1 MGLSNNNKSAATPRP
16 APPLAKGGIGT
27 LVLLALVVAGWW
39 FAENRRD
46 HEASLVQ
53 FSGSTMGT
61 TYTVKA
67 RQVPNGVT
75 ATDLQ
80 TEVDRILVDVNQ
92 QMSTYDESS
101 ELSRFNKS
109 QSMEWVVVSEDLAQV
124 VRRAL
129 EISRLTDGAFDVTVG
144 PLVNLW
150 GFGPDL
156 SEDQIP
162 SNAMVQAALARVGYQ
177 QLHARLNP
185 PALKKDRVDLYV
197 DLSAIA
203 KGFGVDEIV
212 QHLESQGINHYL
224 VEIGGELRGKGLNP
238 QNVPWRIAIEE
249 PNPGKRAVQQV
260 VKIVDRGIATS
271 GDYRNFFEMDGQRY
285 SHAMDPRTG
294 QPVHHQLA
302 SVTVVNESA
311 MDADAWATALLV
323 LGPERGAKMA
333 DQQNLAAFFIVIQD
347 RGLQENPSPRF
358 AQYLLD

>member
-1 MGLSNNNKSAATPRP
+1 V
-16 APPLAKGGIGT
+16 GT
-27 LVLLALVVAGWW
+27 LILLALVVAGWW
-39 FAENRRD
+39 FAESRRGD
-46 HEASLVQ
+46 DAALVQ

-67 RQVPNGVT
+67 RQVPEGMT
-75 ATDLQ
+75 AADLQ

-101 ELSRFNKS
+101 ELSRFNQS
-109 QSMEWVVVSEDLAQV
+109 QSTEWVKVSKALAQV
-124 VRRAL
+124 VQRSL

-156 SEDQIP
+156 SEDQTP
-162 SNAMVQAALARVGYQ
+162 SDAELQAALDRVGHQ
-177 QLHARLNP
+177 QLEARLSP
-185 PALKKDRVDLYV
+185 PALKKDRADLYV

-212 QHLESQGINHYL
+212 QYLESQGISHYL

-238 QNVPWRIAIEE
+238 QDVPWRIAIEE

-260 VKIVDRGIATS
+260 VEIVDRGIATS
-271 GDYRNFFEMDGQRY
+271 GDYRNFFEINGQRY
-285 SHAMDPRTG
+285 SHAINPRTG
-294 QPVHHQLA
+294 QPIRHQLA

-311 MDADAWATALLV
+311 MEADAWATALLV
-323 LGPERGAKMA
+323 LGPERGAAMA
-333 DQQNLAAFFIVIQD
+333 EKQNLAAFFIVINGS
-347 RGLQENPSPRF
+347 GLQEKPSPQF